1 MMNSEG
7 SVMHLHFN
15 KDGSVRSSPN
25 PHLQTSPSSK
35 DDAFQYII
43 QQNTLL
49 HEELGKLRAEI
60 ITLNVDKKALK
71 RAKSDLEEEMHSLER
86 SKTLLKGYLK
96 NEVELDTYYKIILD
110 EYEGKFDLFRKEFY
124 FFHKV
129 VVVQGIL
136 FITAKLALNA
146 LYYVHFRGLFY
157 EIMNFSMMILL
168 FGNFIESVRKA
179 RSVFLTFSNA
189 DMTNEIKD
197 TKKLIVETLKG
208 NDYIGDLVDNM

>member
-1 MMNSEG
+1 MSSEG

-15 KDGSVRSSPN
+15 KDGSVRSSPT
-25 PHLQTSPSSK
+25 PHSLSSPSSK

-49 HEELGKLRAEI
+49 HEELGKLRSEI
-60 ITLNVDKKALK
+60 ITLNSDKKALK
-71 RAKSDLEEEMHSLER
+71 RSKNELEEEMHSLER

-96 NEVELDTYYKIILD
+96 NEVELDIYYKNILD

-129 VVVQGIL
+129 VIVQGIL
-136 FITAKLALNA
+136 FVTSKIALSA

-157 EIMNFSMMILL
+157 DFISYSMTILL
-168 FGNFIESVRKA
+168 LINFIESARKA
-179 RSVFLTFSNA
+179 RNVFFKLANA
-189 DMTNEIKD
+189 DMTDEIKN